1 MARSCRT
8 GSMKRNDQEARK
20 PAELETAI
28 QGDRVTVISAGG
40 DLVLHIRHSVVDS
53 TIHSHAFR
61 VTTAVLRKQSRY
73 FDRLLDP
80 IKFGEGQR
88 VATAH
93 AQLQTQY
100 QDLTKVTVDELPIVY
115 VEDLGRIPTVKSIE
129 PVCLDFLKILH
140 GKEVQSTLP
149 AANLATLAIVAD
161 RFDALEAVQLYAR
174 RKKLMAGID
183 SRTLPKMELALGE
196 GRVRQRLLVALMLDH
211 AQWIERYSL
220 RMMVQ
225 GWLGREAAVTDPL
238 WWDLPGR
245 VEEELSLR
253 RSYVLETIQSVQEH
267 FLSVYS
273 TRKRVCRLGYD
284 SSPECDSFQLGE
296 IVRFF
301 MRAGTLKMRGAII
314 NTEDSEIVP
323 YVGDLALLFD
333 RLKQVPEYQVNAHH
347 SHCGIRTQY
356 VPFLQLV
363 EAALP
368 HAALCGICWVEDR
381 HNHSWLDS
389 KRPLRW
395 SQGTSEMDLRSTDHR
410 RRHVGLRDFF
420 MATQRDWLV

>member
-1 MARSCRT
+1 MAKSCFI
-8 GSMKRNDQEARK
+8 GSMKRDDPEAGRSADLK
-20 PAELETAI
+20 ASS
-28 QGDRVTVISAGG
+28 QGDHIVIFAGG
-40 DLVLHIRHSVVDS
+40 DLVLHVRHSIVDS
-53 TIHSHAFR
+53 TVHSHAFR
-61 VTTAVLRKQSRY
+61 VSTAILRKQSKY

-80 IKFGEGQR
+80 VKFGEGQR

-93 AQLQTQY
+93 EQLHTRC
-100 QDLTKVTVDELPIVY
+100 QDLTEIPVEDLPIVF
-115 VEDLGRIPTVKSIE
+115 VEELGRIPTVKSIE
-129 PVCLDFLKILH
+129 PVCTDFLYILH
-140 GKEVQSTLP
+140 GKDVQSTLP

-161 RFDALEAVQLYAR
+161 RFDALEAIQIYAR
-174 RKKLMAGID
+174 RKKLMTGID

-211 AQWIERYSL
+211 APWIERYSL
-220 RMMVQ
+220 RMVAQ
-225 GWLGREAAVTDPL
+225 GWLGREPAVTDPL

-253 RSYVLETIQSVQEH
+253 RSYILETIQSVQEH

-301 MRAGTLKMRGAII
+301 MRAGTLKMQGAII
-314 NTEDSEIVP
+314 PTEHSEIDP
-323 YVGDLALLFD
+323 YAGDLALLFD
-333 RLKQVPEYQVNAHH
+333 KLKQVPEYQVNAHH

-363 EAALP
+363 ETALP

-381 HNHSWLDS
+381 HYHSWLDA

-395 SQGTSEMDLRSTDHR
+395 SQGTSELDLRSTDHR
-410 RRHVGLRDFF
+410 RRHVGLRDLF

>member
-1 MARSCRT
+1 
-8 GSMKRNDQEARK
+8 MKRNDQEAIE
-20 PAELETAI
+20 PAKLEAAV
-28 QGDRVTVISAGG
+28 QHDRITVISAGG
-40 DLVLHIRHSVVDS
+40 DLVLHIRHSTVDS
-53 TIHSHAFR
+53 TAHAHAFR
-61 VTTAVLRKQSRY
+61 VSTTVLRRQSKY

-80 IKFGEGQR
+80 VKFGEGQR

-93 AQLQTQY
+93 EQLHTQY
-100 QDLTKVTVDELPIVY
+100 QDLTKTIVDELPVVY

-129 PVCLDFLKILH
+129 PVCLDFLNILH

-161 RFDALEAVQLYAR
+161 RFDALEAVQIYAR

-211 AQWIERYSL
+211 CPWIERYSL
-220 RMMVQ
+220 RMMAQ
-225 GWLGREAAVTDPL
+225 GWTGREAAVADPL

-301 MRAGTLKMRGAII
+301 LRAGTLKMQGAIT

-323 YVGDLALLFD
+323 YAGDLALLFD
-333 RLKQVPEYQVNAHH
+333 KLKQVPEYQVNAHH

-395 SQGTSEMDLRSTDHR
+395 SQGTSELDLRSTDHR